1 MTNTATNREL
11 TESELESVSAAGF
24 AGIDALIA
32 VTQMKV
38 DNANN
43 NALDGAD
50 KQRRIVQQESSLHS
64 HYGLLHAV

>member
-1 MTNTATNREL
+1 MTNIVTNREL
-11 TESELESVSAAGF
+11 TESELESVSAAGPV
-24 AGIDALIA
+24 GINALIA
-32 VTQMKV
+32 LTQMKA

-43 NALDGAD
+43 NALDGAN